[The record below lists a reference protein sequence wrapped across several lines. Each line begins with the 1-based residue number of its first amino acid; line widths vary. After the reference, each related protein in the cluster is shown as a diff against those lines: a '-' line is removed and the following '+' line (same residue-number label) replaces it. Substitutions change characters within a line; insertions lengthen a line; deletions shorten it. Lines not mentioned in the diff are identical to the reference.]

1 MRKKSG
7 SAMIEKRMRKCIGS
21 ICLAAALCAVCMSP
35 YAQETESEGAVAAKS
50 EMAKVVA
57 VTEDW
62 MVPVT
67 AEELKDGTYDI
78 EVRSSSSMFQI
89 TDCTLTVEDGRMS
102 AAMTMGGTGYRYV
115 CMATPEEA
123 AKADEKDFL
132 QFERLVFGSTDG
144 STLGIA
150 CQDEYFD
157 PLTCIGGTSATKDG
171 HFEQTLD
178 SRYPTNITGEEI
190 TRRVGALAAEHG
202 CTIHVDIDMVP
213 FLTDPD
219 TPAMQTL
226 VRTYNEYTSRDA
238 KGFCIGGGTY
248 ARHFKAGGSFGPNDP
263 AFPMPDWVGAEH
275 SADEGF
281 SEEQFKRALQIYIV
295 SIARLMRLEF

>member
-1 MRKKSG
+1 MRKESG

-67 AEELKDGTYDI
+67 AAELKDGTYDI

-132 QFERLVFGSTDG
+132 FPEIRFFVFSVIFLFLYSVKIYNGLKFLKKKMII
-144 STLGIA
+144 STL
-150 CQDEYFD
+150 
-157 PLTCIGGTSATKDG
+157 LK
-171 HFEQTLD
+171 
-178 SRYPTNITGEEI
+178 
-190 TRRVGALAAEHG
+190 
-202 CTIHVDIDMVP
+202 
-213 FLTDPD
+213 
-219 TPAMQTL
+219 
-226 VRTYNEYTSRDA
+226 
-238 KGFCIGGGTY
+238 
-248 ARHFKAGGSFGPNDP
+248 
-263 AFPMPDWVGAEH
+263 
-275 SADEGF
+275 
-281 SEEQFKRALQIYIV
+281 
-295 SIARLMRLEF
+295 